1 MSGRAAKEILV
12 TGASSGI
19 GQELARQLAAPGRRL
34 WLVARSGDKL
44 EQLAAELRGKGAQ
57 AEVVVL
63 DLADTERCGAFLEG
77 FLKEHQLDEVYLSAA
92 VSIFG
97 EVKDILPEDWDQIYR
112 TDLLSYVQWV
122 QSCYAQ
128 MVSRKQ
134 GKLVIVSSLAG
145 YSGYPTSVPYATM
158 KAGLLGLYRTLRY
171 EAPAHGVGV
180 HLVSP
185 GYVRTR
191 IYEAAIYRR
200 ANYDNTMKQIGE
212 MGFPMIESAAAA
224 TAILKGV
231 AAGKGQ
237 IVFPFYA
244 RLLSFVGPR
253 FPWLVRSIH
262 AKMVKRFRE
271 LSA

>member
-1 MSGRAAKEILV
+1 MAKEILV

-19 GQELARQLAAPGRRL
+19 GLELARQLAAPGRRL

-44 EQLAAELRGKGAQ
+44 EQLAGELRSKGAQ

-63 DLADTERCGAFLEG
+63 DLADIDRSAAFLES
-77 FLKEHQLDEVYLSAA
+77 FLNEIQLDEVYLSAA

-97 EVKDILPEDWDQIYR
+97 EVKDILAEDWDLIYR

-122 QSCYAQ
+122 QACYTQ
-128 MVSRKQ
+128 MVARKQ
-134 GKLVIVSSLAG
+134 GRLVIVSSLAG
-145 YSGYPTSVPYATM
+145 YSGYPTSVPYAAM

-185 GYVRTR
+185 GYVRTP
-191 IYEAAIYRR
+191 IYETAIYRR
-200 ANYDNTMKQIGE
+200 SNYDNTMKQIGE
-212 MGFPMIESAAAA
+212 MGFPMIEPAAAA

-244 RLLSFVGPR
+244 RLLSWVGPR
-253 FPWLVRSIH
+253 FPGVVRGIH